1 MFSDFAI
8 RIRSLLRRRTVESEL
23 EEELAFHVE
32 QLTEKLIA
40 AGVPP
45 VEARRRASLE
55 LGGIEQT
62 KEDCRQARG
71 VSLVEHL
78 MRDMGLACRLF
89 VKSPG
94 FTVAVV
100 LSLALGIGAN
110 TAVFSL
116 INALMWRSIPV
127 HDPESLLL
135 VGRGSS
141 GYTFTFRQYQAMR
154 RDTAVMTDLA
164 AYAPVTM
171 NLSID
176 GNLEPTAEG
185 QMVSGGY
192 FSIVGIDPIIG
203 RPIGPEDDVAPNAH
217 PVAMISHGYWKRRFD
232 ASPLVLG
239 KTLILSGSPF
249 TIIGVTPP
257 EFFGIEVGAAPD
269 IFVPVMMQPTLV
281 QAQENLL
288 DDRPSLYH
296 TWLRVFGRLRPGVDA
311 AQAVAALDR
320 PFHQEIPPGEKL
332 DLARKQTI
340 RLQSAATGVS
350 DLRAPFSE
358 SLFILQVVVVMVL
371 LIACANIANLLLA
384 RAAARQP
391 EFAMRLALGAGRRR
405 LIGQL
410 LVESVM
416 LALIGGA
423 CGVLFAYW
431 SANFLVDFMSSGW
444 TSVVLNVDPDIRT
457 LAFTA
462 VVSIAVGVLFGLGPA
477 MRAVRADLF
486 PSMKAAGRGVAGSR
500 ARLRA
505 DNMLAV
511 AQVALSLM
519 LLIGAGLFVRSLH
532 QLNSRD
538 AGVARDRVVLVRV
551 EPKGSDQRGV
561 PGSSARLDRA
571 YRQLME
577 RVESIPG
584 VEAASMAQFMPT
596 LIRANGQSVELPAG
610 GQLEAAIPMIYPKY
624 FAAMEIPIVAGRDFN
639 DADLSDMAPL
649 VTIIN
654 ETFARA
660 VFSGESAVGRTVKI
674 GRDTRQVIGVV
685 KDSAYLSVFP
695 GNARHRRD
703 TPPTAYQTFL
713 QTNTGR
719 GQMVLYARV
728 RGNTASVIPQIRDAV
743 YQVDQ
748 TLPLFEL
755 RTLQNEID
763 AVLVRERLIATL
775 SSAFSVLA
783 LALACIGLYG
793 LLAFTIAQRTT
804 EMGVR
809 MALGARRVDVVLM
822 VMREAL
828 MLVVAGT
835 VLGLIGAM
843 VTARLASNQISG
855 LLFRTSTTDLAT
867 IVAATLILGG
877 VASFAS
883 YLPARRASKV
893 EPMMALRSE

>member
-1 MFSDFAI
+1 
-8 RIRSLLRRRTVESEL
+8 V
-23 EEELAFHVE
+23 
-32 QLTEKLIA
+32 
-40 AGVPP
+40 
-45 VEARRRASLE
+45 
-55 LGGIEQT
+55 
-62 KEDCRQARG
+62 RG
-71 VSLVEHL
+71 VSFVEHL
-78 MRDMGLACRLF
+78 MRDMGYAFRMF
-89 VKSPG
+89 AKSPG
-94 FTVAVV
+94 FTAAVV

-116 INALMWRSIPV
+116 INALMWRQIPV
-127 HDPESLLL
+127 KDAESLLM
-135 VGRGSS
+135 VGRGNVS
-141 GYTFTFRQYQAMR
+141 YTFTYPQFRTML
-154 RDTAVMTDLA
+154 RDSNVMTGLA
-164 AYAPVTM
+164 AYAPVTLS
-171 NLSID
+171 LSID
-176 GNLEPTAEG
+176 GILEPTAEG
-185 QMVSGGY
+185 QMVSGTY
-192 FSIVGIDPIIG
+192 FSSLGISPVIG

-217 PVAMISHGYWKRRFD
+217 PVAMLSHGYWKRRFD
-232 ASPLVLG
+232 ASQLVLG
-239 KTLILSGSPF
+239 KTIALSGRPF

-257 EFFGIEVGAAPD
+257 EFSGLEVGSAPD

-288 DDRPSLYH
+288 ADRPSLYH
-296 TWLRVFGRLRPGVDA
+296 TWLRVFGRLRPGVLM
-311 AQAVAALDR
+311 AQAAAALDGAFR
-320 PFHQEIPPGEKL
+320 QEIPSESKFDPVRRE
-332 DLARKQTI
+332 TI
-340 RLQSAATGVS
+340 RLQSGATGIS
-350 DLRAPFSE
+350 DLRVPFSG
-358 SLFILQVVVVMVL
+358 SLFILQAVVVMVL

-410 LVESVM
+410 LVESVV

-423 CGVLFAYW
+423 CGVLVAYW
-431 SANFLVDFMSSGW
+431 SANFLVEFLSSGW
-444 TSVVLNVDPDIRT
+444 TRVVLNVAPDIRT
-457 LAFTA
+457 LAFT
-462 VVSIAVGVLFGLGPA
+462 VVISIAVGVVFGLAPA
-477 MRAVRADLF
+477 MRAVRADLT
-486 PSMKAAGRGVAGSR
+486 PSMRAAGRGVAGSR

-505 DNMLAV
+505 DNAVAV

-519 LLIGAGLFVRSLH
+519 LLVGAGLFAKSLH

-538 AGVARDRVVLVRV
+538 ADVARDRVVLVRV

-561 PGSSARLDRA
+561 PGSSARLDRT
-571 YRQLME
+571 YKQLIE
-577 RVESIPG
+577 QVDAIPG
-584 VEAASMAQFMPT
+584 VDAASMAQFMPT
-596 LIRANGQSVELPAG
+596 LIRTNAQSVELPAG

-624 FAAMEIPIVAGRDFN
+624 FAAMGIPIVAGRDFN
-639 DADLSDMAPL
+639 DADTSETAPL
-649 VTIIN
+649 VAIVN

-695 GNARHRRD
+695 GNARQRRD

-728 RGNTASVIPQIRDAV
+728 RGDTASVVPQIRDAV
-743 YQVDQ
+743 HRVDP
-748 TLPLFEL
+748 TLPLFEI

-763 AVLVRERLIATL
+763 AVLVRERLMATL
-775 SSAFSVLA
+775 SSAFGVLA
-783 LALACIGLYG
+783 LALACVGLYG

-828 MLVVAGT
+828 TLVVAGT

-843 VTARLASNQISG
+843 VTARLASSQISG
-855 LLFRTSTTDLAT
+855 LLFRTDATDPAT
-867 IVAATLILGG
+867 IVTSTLILGG
-877 VASFAS
+877 VASVAS
-883 YLPARRASKV
+883 YLPARRASRV
-893 EPMMALRSE
+893 EPMRALRNE